1 MDPHY
6 APRGPNYPQ
15 EHKCRRNP
23 ALGPASGGVGE
34 EHSFRINDR
43 VMVIQEGKFYLKVG
57 TVIGW
62 SGFILVQLTAESS
75 PGPSMAPIPPGGR
88 SMYFQEHELIV
99 IGHQSIDTSIGPNPY
114 LTTINAKDQPLT
126 WMKYK
131 RHDPLGDYD
140 RAQRQSKHQSVNKM
154 LLSLQKSTSD
164 MSIQFQTCKK
174 IWMDLLEIRS
184 QENWNVFQSNLSL
197 LKELSGQNWRTC
209 QQLEREMRGEYHVEI
224 EESSK
229 VRGRIDNWIKRAHS
243 ASALLHG

>member
-1 MDPHY
+1 MDHH
-6 APRGPNYPQ
+6 APRGPSTPTTDPWYHFPSMRPYGPDDD
-15 EHKCRRNP
+15 EH
-23 ALGPASGGVGE
+23 VI
-34 EHSFRINDR
+34 RINDL
-43 VMVIQEGKFYLKVG
+43 VIVEAPGRFYHQQGIVVSWYRGLFQVELKSPRGSTNRTWKIAFRLDDLKV
-57 TVIGW
+57 V
-62 SGFILVQLTAESS
+62 
-75 PGPSMAPIPPGGR
+75 
-88 SMYFQEHELIV
+88 
-99 IGHQSIDTSIGPNPY
+99 GHQSIDTSIGPNPY

-164 MSIQFQTCKK
+164 MSIQFQTCKR

-209 QQLEREMRGEYHVEI
+209 QQLEREMRGEHHVAI

-243 ASALLHG
+243 ASALMHG